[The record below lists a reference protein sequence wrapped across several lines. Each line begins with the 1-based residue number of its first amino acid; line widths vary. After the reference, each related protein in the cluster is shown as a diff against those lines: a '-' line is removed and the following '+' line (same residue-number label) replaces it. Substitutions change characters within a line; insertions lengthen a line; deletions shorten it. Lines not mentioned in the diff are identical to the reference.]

1 MGKGKLYTTVKR
13 IGLLLIA
20 VIIGSALFLL
30 LTLAGKK
37 NKGPLDDMLNTANL
51 NFSSIEKNILD
62 KGRGTRLDSLQWF
75 FKYRSSKT
83 MFSTLDTILL
93 GAYDDNTVE
102 SYEPIIGLEDSLQ
115 TKFPIISIYTA
126 WGSKSS
132 EVFPSLRVQAI
143 NNLGS
148 IPMITW
154 EPWLDDFD
162 PEKFPVV
169 AGKTNKNKE
178 GMKEIAEGRFDE
190 YIDKWADA
198 ASQFGA
204 PFYLRFGHEMNDP
217 YRYPWGPQNNK
228 PEEYVAAWRHVYDRF
243 KIKGATNVIWL
254 WSPHPAYITYP
265 QFYPG
270 DKFVDWIGVTTIN
283 YGTVATW
290 SQWWS
295 FDDIFGKF
303 YDSVSLYK
311 KPMIITEFGSLAVGG
326 NRAKW
331 FTNAM
336 DSLPQKYPVVKALVF
351 YHATKDNTSTY
362 KSLDW
367 SFEDDSLTRTAIKQS
382 INSWKK

>member
-1 MGKGKLYTTVKR
+1 MDKGKIYTVTKR
-13 IGLLLIA
+13 IGLLLVA
-20 VIIGSALFLL
+20 VIIGSVLFLL

-37 NKGPLDDMLNTANL
+37 NKGPLDDLLSTANL
-51 NFSSIEKNILD
+51 NFSRMEKNILD
-62 KGRGTRLDSLQWF
+62 KNRGTRLDSLQWF
-75 FKYRSSKT
+75 FKYRSSKI

-115 TKFPIISIYTA
+115 TRFPIISIYTA

-162 PEKFPVV
+162 PEKFPAV

-178 GMKEIAEGRFDE
+178 GLKEIAEGRFDE
-190 YIDKWADA
+190 YIDKWAVA

-270 DKFVDWIGVTTIN
+270 DEFVDWIGVTAIN

-367 SFEDDSLTRTAIKQS
+367 SFEDDSLTRTAIKHS
-382 INSWKK
+382 ISNWTK

>member
-1 MGKGKLYTTVKR
+1 MDKGKIYTAAKR
-13 IGLLLIA
+13 IGLLLVA
-20 VIIGSALFLL
+20 VIIGSVLFLL

-37 NKGPLDDMLNTANL
+37 NKGPLDDLLSTANL
-51 NFSSIEKNILD
+51 NFSRMEKNILD
-62 KGRGTRLDSLQWF
+62 KNRGTRLDSLQWF
-75 FKYRSSKT
+75 FKYRSNKI

-115 TKFPIISIYTA
+115 TRFPIISIYTA
-126 WGSKSS
+126 WGSKSN

-178 GMKEIAEGRFDE
+178 GLKEIAEGRFDE
-190 YIDKWADA
+190 YIDKWAGA
-198 ASQFGA
+198 AAQFGA

-270 DKFVDWIGVTTIN
+270 DEFVDWIGVTAIN

-311 KPMIITEFGSLAVGG
+311 KPMIITEFGSLAIGG

-336 DSLPQKYPVVKALVF
+336 DSLPQKYPAVKALVF

-382 INSWKK
+382 IRNWAK